1 MKEIVQHPTYGE
13 IVYEENAFTGK
24 TKLTVNGVEAPQGK
38 KRTFSLGEKIVTVK
52 GNSMFGAK
60 LIIDDEEIR
69 VIPAPLWYEVILAL
83 LPILFLEIWGNVPSL
98 CRIFPVVGGAV
109 GGALGAFFGLGGLIF
124 MKTTKSP
131 LNKVLFG
138 LGAFLLAIAA
148 GYLVALALLAA
159 IA

>member
-24 TKLTVNGVEAPQGK
+24 TKLTVNGVEAPQGAK
-38 KRTFSLGEKIVTVK
+38 KTFAIGEKIVTVK
-52 GNSMFGAK
+52 GNSMFGVK
-60 LIIDDEEIR
+60 IITDDEEIR

-83 LPILFLEIWGNVPSL
+83 LPILFLETWGNVVAL

-138 LGAFLLAIAA
+138 IGALLLAIAA
-148 GYLVALALLAA
+148 GYLVALLILAA
-159 IA
+159 RA